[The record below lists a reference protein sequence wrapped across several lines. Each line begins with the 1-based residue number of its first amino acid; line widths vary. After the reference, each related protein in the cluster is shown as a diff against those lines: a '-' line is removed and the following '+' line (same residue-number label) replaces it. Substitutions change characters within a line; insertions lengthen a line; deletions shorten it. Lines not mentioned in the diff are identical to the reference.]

1 LSRDLRF
8 TLDWQGVV
16 RSALLHLPPHPM
28 DPLPLVVALH
38 GTGGTA
44 RLMAKISGFNAVAG
58 RRGFA
63 VAYPQALGTPG
74 SEDPALGAAW
84 NAGPGLGCPG
94 FEGVDDVGFLRAL
107 VAKLVVE
114 YGVDARRIYLSG
126 LSNGGRMA
134 ARAALE
140 AADVF
145 AAAAV
150 VAGAWSGAG
159 TTPARP
165 VPLLLIHG
173 TADRHIPY
181 DGGRGEKGRA
191 VVNLPTREQFLR
203 LAALMGCEGKPRR
216 TFRGLAFRDAFR
228 HAGADTEVALWTLPG
243 AGHAWPGG
251 RPWSPDA
258 DAPDPD
264 FHASEEIWAFC
275 ARYSLP

>member
-1 LSRDLRF
+1 
-8 TLDWQGVV
+8 
-16 RSALLHLPPHPM
+16 M
-28 DPLPLVVALH
+28 PLVVVLH

-58 RRGFA
+58 RRGFGGL
-63 VAYPQALGTPG
+63 YPQELGRVG
-74 SEDPALGAAW
+74 SGDPALGAAW

-94 FEGVDDVGFLRAL
+94 FEAVDEVGFLRAL
-107 VAKLVVE
+107 VTRLAAE
-114 YGVDARRIYLSG
+114 HAVDLHRVYLCG

-134 ARAALE
+134 AQAALE

-159 TTPARP
+159 GTPSRP

-173 TADRHIPY
+173 TGDRHIPY
-181 DGGRGEKGRA
+181 EGGRGERGLA
-191 VVNLPTREQFLR
+191 VENLPVREQFLR

-216 TFRGLAFRDAFR
+216 TFRGAAFRDVFR
-228 HAGADTEVALWTLPG
+228 HAGTDTEVALWTLPG

-251 RPWSPDA
+251 RPWSPEA
-258 DAPDPD
+258 DAPAPD